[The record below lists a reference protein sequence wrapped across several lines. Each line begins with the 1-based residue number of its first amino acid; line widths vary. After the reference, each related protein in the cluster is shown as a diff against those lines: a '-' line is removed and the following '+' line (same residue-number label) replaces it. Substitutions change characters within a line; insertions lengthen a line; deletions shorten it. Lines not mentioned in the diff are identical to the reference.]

1 MYPITNAVK
10 ALFDDEQRQVLRITG
25 MDKNGVAIS
34 ITDANVVM
42 GGFNIDRF
50 SCNGEKL
57 EVGTAVA
64 AEMTLRLNNVNG
76 EYNDIV
82 FEGAELFVEIGIA
95 DWTQDDPTINWIPCG
110 YFTPDEQPRSLSKIT
125 IKALDRMILFDDIV
139 NTTLITLPDTVAGL
153 VGQVCTIC
161 DVTLADDISGLTNAD
176 VSIAELPEAYGNMTY
191 RNIIQWCAG
200 LMATNAWVDW
210 NGELNFSWYDNATDY
225 ELTTE
230 NRFSSDYYEDDL
242 TVTGVKYTNAS
253 GETIISGT
261 DDYAI
266 DLTGNALA
274 GSLLATVLPAIHTA
288 LNGFTYRPFT
298 ASVINAPY
306 LWPMDTVDFTDK
318 DGNTYASVLT
328 NVAYG
333 LNGATALESNGM
345 TYAINAKAQ
354 PTGVTKQQAQLINE
368 ISQGNIDDFSDTLTQ
383 EDIFNRLTNNGQEQG
398 IYLMNGKVYIDA
410 SFIYGGM
417 FVAGGLNNENGVILV
432 KDANGNTI
440 VTLNN
445 NGAQISDGTII
456 NYNSDGTE
464 RVILDDGYLKF
475 QKYGQDAGSGQYMWL
490 NRVAL
495 TLGSSQDSLNAS
507 RNKLYIHGQLGI
519 KLESRVMGGSLLPY
533 WSTIEQDAS
542 GNIVLHSQ
550 PNGGNPVVVTMNAN
564 GFNVKCGLSSFTFDS
579 FGNLSGA
586 TWEGSSIGV
595 AYGGTGAI
603 SDIGARHNLSAATYI
618 ILGSSNTWASI
629 YSKLSVLNNQETAAV
644 FIADASTLTDDKV
657 ANVVAGIVTAANKT
671 NGVYEFMCKGINAA
685 YIYTWRINGLTSARA
700 TPTVATVYRFT
711 GTAL

>member
-10 ALFDDEQRQVLRITG
+10 ALFDDEQRQVLRISGT
-25 MDKNGVAIS
+25 DKNGATIS
-34 ITDANVVM
+34 ITDENVM
-42 GGFNIDRF
+42 LGGFNIDRF
-50 SCNGEKL
+50 SSTGEKL

-64 AEMTLRLNNVNG
+64 AEMTVRLNNVNG

-95 DWTQDDPTINWIPCG
+95 DWTQDTPTINWIPCG

-139 NTTLITLPDTVAGL
+139 DSTQIVLPDTVAGL

-200 LMATNAWVDW
+200 LMATNAWIDW
-210 NGELNFSWYDNATDY
+210 NGELQFTWYDNATDY

-230 NRFSSDYYEDDL
+230 NRFTSDYYEDDL

-318 DGNTYASVLT
+318 DGNTYTSVLT

-333 LNGATALESNGM
+333 LNGATALESKGM

-354 PTGVTKQQAQLINE
+354 PSGVTKQQAQLINE
-368 ISQGNIDDFSDTLTQ
+368 ISQGNINDFSDTLTQ
-383 EDIFNRLTNNGQEQG
+383 EDIFNRLTDNGAAQGLVLYNGQLYVNASYMNAGELNAAIVRIKNLTANDISSG
-398 IYLMNGKVYIDA
+398 IIHSADYRVVDIPIIYPESTLFPADDLYPNYGERVTSGFAIDFATGQIYGAFYSAQIDA
-410 SFIYGGM
+410 LQQ
-417 FVAGGLNNENGVILV
+417 A
-432 KDANGNTI
+432 
-440 VTLNN
+440 
-445 NGAQISDGTII
+445 
-456 NYNSDGTE
+456 
-464 RVILDDGYLKF
+464 
-475 QKYGQDAGSGQYMWL
+475 
-490 NRVAL
+490 
-495 TLGSSQDSLNAS
+495 
-507 RNKLYIHGQLGI
+507 
-519 KLESRVMGGSLLPY
+519 
-533 WSTIEQDAS
+533 
-542 GNIVLHSQ
+542 
-550 PNGGNPVVVTMNAN
+550 
-564 GFNVKCGLSSFTFDS
+564 
-579 FGNLSGA
+579 
-586 TWEGSSIGV
+586 
-595 AYGGTGAI
+595 
-603 SDIGARHNLSAATYI
+603 
-618 ILGSSNTWASI
+618 
-629 YSKLSVLNNQETAAV
+629 
-644 FIADASTLTDDKV
+644 
-657 ANVVAGIVTAANKT
+657 VTALQNAL
-671 NGVYEFMCKGINAA
+671 VYPK
-685 YIYTWRINGLTSARA
+685 SA
-700 TPTVATVYRFT
+700 T
-711 GTAL
+711 